1 MEHIGIDLG
10 GSRSA
15 VCVVSSE
22 GTVLLERTI
31 KTSEVERVMSKRA
44 SSRVAIESCAE
55 SRLVAI
61 RVRER
66 GHDVRVV
73 PSVFDRCLGIGA
85 RRIKTD
91 KRDARHLA
99 MASFRLGDELRHIHI
114 RNDESA
120 ALQDLVRARS
130 SLVGQRTMAI
140 NFVRAQL
147 RKALLGRGPRRT
159 AKTFCEAVRELVGED
174 TTLQGNAHLAT
185 IDVLNEQ
192 VEALE

>member
-31 KTSEVERVMSKRA
+31 KTSEVERVVSKRA
-44 SSRVAIESCAE
+44 TSRVAIESCAE

-73 PSVFDRCLGIGA
+73 PSVFVRSLGIGIHRA
-85 RRIKTD
+85 LPRHEIRAGPTLRQQP
-91 KRDARHLA
+91 RDL
-99 MASFRLGDELRHIHI
+99 RLGKPLDGLGEQAIL
-114 RNDESA
+114 SCC
-120 ALQDLVRARS
+120 S
-130 SLVGQRTMAI
+130 SDFR
-140 NFVRAQL
+140 
-147 RKALLGRGPRRT
+147 
-159 AKTFCEAVRELVGED
+159 
-174 TTLQGNAHLAT
+174 
-185 IDVLNEQ
+185 
-192 VEALE
+192 